1 MSYLLTKSKYIR
13 GLQCQRAMYLDVY
26 SPELAYYP
34 PETMARFRR
43 GRDFERSFKD
53 TFPQGIDISA
63 KLKGRISDYPQ
74 LTASLLA
81 TPGEVALFEAGFLY
95 NDVLVLADV
104 VHKTDDGTI
113 TIYEVKNSPAVSDTH
128 RNDVAIQHY
137 VISHALPAILVND
150 IFCNQLTLQNF
161 YLLYNDGQGGFLK
174 EDLIDHSLALH
185 PTIQQNIALFKQ
197 TLNGPEPNIPMADHC
212 HHPYDCPY
220 QSHCRIF
227 SKMPVF

>member
-13 GLQCQRAMYLDVY
+13 GLQCLRAMFLDVH

-34 PETMARFRR
+34 PETMARFRQ
-43 GRDFERSFKD
+43 GRDFEHSFKS

-63 KLKGRISDYPQ
+63 RLKNRISEYPQ
-74 LTASLLA
+74 LTANLLA
-81 TPGEVALFEAGFLY
+81 APGEVTLFEAGFLY
-95 NDVLVLADV
+95 DDVLVLADV
-104 VHKTDDGTI
+104 VHKTEEDDI
-113 TIYEVKNSPAVSDTH
+113 TIYEVKNSAGVSDTH

-150 IFCNQLTLQNF
+150 IFCNHLSLQNF